1 VNLRFFRI
9 DDPVHRETAEL
20 LPWLV
25 NGTLEGGERERVE
38 RHVTQCVACR
48 RDLEVARALQAAVA
62 SEERDPAVTDGL
74 ARLRA
79 RLGEEDAGGL
89 GVGRLWRLLG
99 QGWHQAPA
107 WARGALVAQF
117 SLVLLLAS
125 ALAVPL
131 LPGRSAPSLYHTLGD
146 APPVAFSRRALVV
159 VFRGERSEQEIRRL
173 LLRVEARI
181 VDGPSSVGAYTV
193 EVPDGRQR
201 AALALLRTDPAVAF
215 AEPVPAQ
222 ASAPR

>member
-1 VNLRFFRI
+1 MNLRFFRI
-9 DDPVHRETAEL
+9 DDPVHREAAEL

-48 RDLEVARALQAAVA
+48 RDLDAARALQAAVA

-79 RLGEEDAGGL
+79 RLGEEEAGL

-99 QGWHQAPA
+99 QGWDQAPA
-107 WARGALVAQF
+107 WARGVLVAQLA
-117 SLVLLLAS
+117 LVLLLAS
-125 ALAVPL
+125 ALVVPL
-131 LPGRSAPSLYHTLGD
+131 LPGRSAPALYHTLGD
-146 APPVAFSRRALVV
+146 APPVAFSRGALVV
-159 VFRGERSEQEIRRL
+159 VFRGERPEHEIRRS
-173 LLRVEARI
+173 LLRVDARI

-193 EVPDGRQR
+193 EVPDGRQQ

-222 ASAPR
+222 APAPR